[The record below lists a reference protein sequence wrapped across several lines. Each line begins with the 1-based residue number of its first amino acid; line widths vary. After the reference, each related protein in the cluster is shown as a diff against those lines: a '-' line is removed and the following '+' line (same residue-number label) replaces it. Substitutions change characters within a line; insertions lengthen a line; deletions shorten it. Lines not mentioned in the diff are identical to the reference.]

1 MARSPAPLRRRR
13 VAVLDAQS
21 SRPCEGLCRPAGV
34 PASRLPPLSPP
45 LSSRV
50 EPVRRRVVVRLA
62 LVELLVLEELGELG
76 TVVEL
81 GAGAICET
89 VGSLGAT
96 FEPVDVVLRRLG
108 ADRLRVVVRRGA
120 LRSVTAGARRR
131 PPEIGS
137 EESPMCWLVS
147 WLVAHVMPA
156 VSISPSSA
164 ASTHRA
170 VCRLICAP

>member
-1 MARSPAPLRRRR
+1 
-13 VAVLDAQS
+13 
-21 SRPCEGLCRPAGV
+21 
-34 PASRLPPLSPP
+34 
-45 LSSRV
+45 
-50 EPVRRRVVVRLA
+50 VVVRLA
-62 LVELLVLEELGELG
+62 LVELLVLEELEPPPAELG

-81 GAGAICET
+81 GAGVICET
-89 VGSLGAT
+89 VGSLGVADLA
-96 FEPVDVVLRRLG
+96 PVDVVLRRVG
-108 ADRLRVVVRRGA
+108 ADRLRVGVRRVA
-120 LRSVTAGARRR
+120 LGSVTAGARRR

-170 VCRLICAP
+170 VCRLIRAP